1 MTKTS
6 LIIPA
11 YNEEKALGKVIDE
24 ALDKVDEIIIVD
36 DGSTDN
42 TAVIAENY
50 AKKFKNIK
58 FVKHLRNFGK
68 VRALRSGVENS
79 SHNNIIFTDADFT
92 YPASYFPIM
101 IQELKKGADL
111 VLGSRFKK
119 GVNNM
124 LIFNRVGNKIFSI
137 IATYIT
143 CSSVTDGQ
151 TGLRAFRKELFK
163 ELDVKAKSLEYETKM
178 TVRAAKLGYKI
189 VEVPIRYRKRI
200 GKSKLRPVR
209 DGVKM
214 LFSLVNIAYN
224 ETSLLA
230 RMIMM
235 PSLFMGIFSLYFGIT
250 SIKDYFIFGLPRH
263 PYYPLLTALLL
274 LIGIQ
279 LFSLGLIID
288 NLTKKLS
295 RIEEQV
301 RK

>member
-1 MTKTS
+1 MKTS

-42 TAVIAENY
+42 TAAIAENY
-50 AKKFKNIK
+50 SRKFKKVK
-58 FVKHLRNFGK
+58 FIKHLRNFGK
-68 VRALRSGVENS
+68 VRALHSGVENAS
-79 SHNNIIFTDADFT
+79 CNNIIFTDADFT
-92 YPASYFPIM
+92 YPACYFPVM

-119 GVNNM
+119 GINNM
-124 LIFNRVGNKIFSI
+124 QIFNRIGNKIFSI

-143 CSSVTDGQ
+143 CISVTDGQ
-151 TGLRAFRKELFK
+151 TGLRAFRKNRFK

-189 VEVPIRYRKRI
+189 TEIPIKYRKRI

-209 DGVKM
+209 DGAKM
-214 LFSLVNIAYN
+214 LFSLVNVAYHQ
-224 ETSLLA
+224 TSLLA

-235 PSLFMGIFSLYFGIT
+235 PSLLIASVGFFFGIW
-250 SIKDYFIFGLPRH
+250 SIYQFLKIGAPR
-263 PYYPLLTALLL
+263 PYYPLISTSMILV
-274 LIGIQ
+274 GIQ

-295 RIEEQV
+295 RIEEKV
-301 RK
+301 GR